1 MKVKSLRL
9 NVQPE
14 GGGRFRDDTSS
25 VWATARE
32 ISEILP
38 DGLNPD
44 DQPNYVK
51 IVSLNPL
58 SRFTIYAKIDSLNS
72 DAHDADGIIFVPRKL
87 MDPTWA
93 YDQGMKVE
101 VCYVDIAELPH
112 AETVTVSLNP
122 DDTIFW
128 GDGEVKSAK
137 GLFLAKTGV
146 AYLGQRALVKPTTKD
161 SVMGKVSGIIPR
173 PADHSVAYRVDWDT
187 NLVFQGLPKNKDT
200 AIDFSKIGGLD
211 SVISRLREI
220 VQIPTSRPDL
230 LHRFGDKPSRGVI
243 LFGPPGN
250 GKTMIARAL
259 AQTMGAAFVQLD
271 LFEVLSKYVGMS
283 ERNIKDKFDEAI
295 AAAKNGIGILFID
308 ELDALAVARD
318 GENVEQHQRNVVDT
332 LLRLMDGVDSKHR
345 IFFIGATN
353 RLDAI
358 DPALRRPGRFDHE
371 FEVPLPDLNGR
382 LDILNKYVHLEETEL
397 FDGSMDK
404 HALRTLAELTSG
416 FSGADISMLYHES
429 VMHAIR
435 RNSSFGADGKFQL
448 NTSEEAIKL
457 SYDDFL
463 AAVKEITPTQMRG
476 EQIVTGDIAWDDIIG
491 LDRQKELLEDTHIRF
506 VGLIDSEKLPGRPS
520 CANLLML
527 GRRGSGKRTLV
538 RAFAQKFGYE
548 LMPIDCLALDALPL
562 AEAMREIHRVV
573 AKCRQ
578 AAPSVLLVQNMENC
592 RNSDVLAQKLV
603 NELSSVGRLQK
614 VLSILAA
621 EDGTMLPACIREY
634 KAFENEISL
643 KLDEKDI
650 LDGVKNMFP
659 EFDCADAN
667 ITGKTI
673 GQIIRDFKEN
683 RIALRMGLPQGG
695 AKC

>member
-1 MKVKSLRL
+1 MKAKTLRL
-9 NVQPE
+9 NVQPD

-25 VWATARE
+25 VWATVRE
-32 ISEILP
+32 ISEMLP

-58 SRFTIYAKIDSLNS
+58 SHFTLYAKIDSLNS
-72 DAHDADGIIFVPRKL
+72 DTHDADGIIFVPQKL
-87 MDPTWA
+87 MDPMWT
-93 YDQGMKVE
+93 YDQGMKVD
-101 VCYVDIAELPH
+101 VSYVDLAELPH
-112 AETVTVSLNP
+112 AETLTVSLNP

-128 GDGEVKSAK
+128 GEGEEKSAK
-137 GLFLAKTGV
+137 GIFLAKTGV
-146 AYLGQRALVKPTTKD
+146 AYLAQRTLVKPTTKD
-161 SVMGKVSGIIPR
+161 SVMGRVSGIFPR
-173 PADHSVAYRVDWDT
+173 PADRSVAYRVDCDT
-187 NLVFQGLPKNKDT
+187 NLVFLGLPKNKDA

-243 LFGPPGN
+243 LHGAPGC

-259 AQTMGAAFVQLD
+259 AQAMGAAFVQLD

-283 ERNIKDKFDEAI
+283 ERNIKEKFDEAI

-308 ELDALAVARD
+308 ELDALAVSRD

-332 LLRLMDGVDSKHR
+332 LLRLMDGVNSNQR

-382 LDILNKYVHLEETEL
+382 LDILKKYVHVEKRGL

-404 HALRTLAELTSG
+404 HALWTLAELTSG
-416 FSGADISMLYHES
+416 FSGADLAMLYHES

-435 RNSSFGADGKFQL
+435 RNSAFGTDGKFQL
-448 NTSEEAIKL
+448 NTDVEAIKL

-476 EQIVTGDIAWDDIIG
+476 EQIVTGDVAWDDIIG
-491 LDRQKELLEDTHIRF
+491 LDHQKKLLEDTHVRF

-527 GRRGSGKRTLV
+527 GRRGTGKRTLV
-538 RAFAQKFGYE
+538 RAFALKFGYE
-548 LMPIDCLALDALPL
+548 LMSIDCLALDALPL
-562 AEAMREIHRVV
+562 TEAMQEIHRVV

-578 AAPSVLLVQNMENC
+578 TAPSVLLVQNLENC
-592 RNSDVLAQKLV
+592 HSSDVLAHKLV
-603 NELSSVGRLQK
+603 NELSSLGRLQK

-621 EDGTMLPACIREY
+621 EDGTLLPACIKGY
-634 KAFENEISL
+634 KAFESEISL
-643 KLDEKDI
+643 ELDEKQVLEGI
-650 LDGVKNMFP
+650 KKMFP

-673 GQIIRDFKEN
+673 GQVIRDVKEN
-683 RIALRMGLPQGG
+683 MIVQRKGLPQGEV
-695 AKC
+695 KC

>member
-1 MKVKSLRL
+1 MKAKTLRL

-32 ISEILP
+32 ISEMLP
-38 DGLNPD
+38 DDLNAD
-44 DQPNYVK
+44 EQPNFVK

-58 SRFTIYAKIDSLNS
+58 SHFTLYAKIDSLNS
-72 DAHDADGIIFVPRKL
+72 DTRDADGIIFVPQKL
-87 MDPTWA
+87 MDPMWT
-93 YDQGMKVE
+93 YDQGMKVD
-101 VCYVDIAELPH
+101 VSYVDIAELPH
-112 AETVTVSLNP
+112 AETVTVSLDP

-128 GDGEVKSAK
+128 GEGEEKSAK
-137 GLFLAKTGV
+137 GIFLAKTGV
-146 AYLGQRALVKPTTKD
+146 AYLAQRTLVKPTTKD
-161 SVMGKVSGIIPR
+161 SVMGKVSGIFPR
-173 PADHSVAYRVDWDT
+173 PADRSVAYRVDWDT
-187 NLVFQGLPKNKDT
+187 NLVFLGLPKNKDA

-243 LFGPPGN
+243 LHGAPGC
-250 GKTMIARAL
+250 GKTMIARAV
-259 AQTMGAAFVQLD
+259 AQAMGAAFVQLD

-283 ERNIKDKFDEAI
+283 ERNIKEKFDEAI

-308 ELDALAVARD
+308 ELDALAVSRD
-318 GENVEQHQRNVVDT
+318 GDVEQHQRNVVDT
-332 LLRLMDGVDSKHR
+332 LLRLMDGVNSNQR

-382 LDILNKYVHLEETEL
+382 LDILKKYVHVEKKEL

-416 FSGADISMLYHES
+416 FSGADISMTYHES

-448 NTSEEAIKL
+448 NTDVEAIKL

-476 EQIVTGDIAWDDIIG
+476 EQIVTGDVAWDGIIG
-491 LDRQKELLEDTHIRF
+491 LDRQKKLLEDTHVRF

-527 GRRGSGKRTLV
+527 GRRGTGKRTLV
-538 RAFAQKFGYE
+538 RAFALKFGYE
-548 LMPIDCLALDALPL
+548 LMSIDCLALDALPL
-562 AEAMREIHRVV
+562 TEAMQEIHRVV

-578 AAPSVLLVQNMENC
+578 TAPSVLLVQNMGNC
-592 RNSDVLAQKLV
+592 RNSDVLAHKLV
-603 NELSSVGRLQK
+603 NELATLGRLQK

-621 EDGTMLPACIREY
+621 EDGTMLPACIRGY
-634 KAFENEISL
+634 KAFESEISL
-643 KLDEKDI
+643 ELDEKQV
-650 LDGVKNMFP
+650 LDGIKKMFP

-673 GQIIRDFKEN
+673 GQVIRDVKEN
-683 RIALRMGLPQGG
+683 MIVQRKGLPQGG
-695 AKC
+695 VKC

>member
-1 MKVKSLRL
+1 VKAKTLRL
-9 NVQPE
+9 NVPPD

-25 VWATARE
+25 VWATARDIRE
-32 ISEILP
+32 MLP
-38 DGLNPD
+38 DGLNSD

-58 SRFTIYAKIDSLNS
+58 SRFTLYAKIDSLTP

-87 MDPTWA
+87 MNPTWA

-101 VCYVDIAELPH
+101 VSYVDIAELPH

-128 GDGEVKSAK
+128 GEDEVKSAN
-137 GLFLAKTGV
+137 GIFLAKTGV
-146 AYLGQRALVKPTTKD
+146 VYLAQQTLVKPTTKD
-161 SVMGKVSGIIPR
+161 SVMGKVSGIFPR
-173 PADHSVAYRVDWDT
+173 PADRSVAYRVDWDT
-187 NLVFQGLPKNKDT
+187 NLVFKGLPRNKDA

-243 LFGPPGN
+243 LYGPPGN
-250 GKTMIARAL
+250 GKSMIARAV
-259 AQTMGAAFVQLD
+259 AQAMGAAFVQLD

-295 AAAKNGIGILFID
+295 AAAKNGIGVIFID
-308 ELDALAVARD
+308 ELDALAVSRD
-318 GENVEQHQRNVVDT
+318 GDNVEQHQRNVVDT
-332 LLRLMDGVDSKHR
+332 LLRLMDGVNSNQH

-382 LDILNKYVHLEETEL
+382 LDILNKYVHLEKQEL

-435 RNSSFGADGKFQL
+435 RNSAFGTDGKFQL
-448 NTSEEAIKL
+448 NTDVEAIKL

-476 EQIVTGDIAWDDIIG
+476 EQIVAGDIAWDDIIG
-491 LDRQKELLEDTHIRF
+491 LDRQKELLEDAHIRF
-506 VGLIDSEKLPGRPS
+506 IGLIDSEKLPGRPS

-548 LMPIDCLALDALPL
+548 LLSIDCLALDALPL
-562 AEAMREIHRVV
+562 TEAMKEIHRVV

-578 AAPSVLLVQNMENC
+578 TAPSVLFVQNMENC
-592 RNSDVLAQKLV
+592 RNSDVLAHKLV
-603 NELSSVGRLQK
+603 NELSSLGRLQK

-621 EDGTMLPACIREY
+621 EDGTMLPACTRGY
-634 KAFENEISL
+634 KAFESEISL
-643 KLDEKDI
+643 ELDEKQM
-650 LDGVKNMFP
+650 LDGIKKMFP
-659 EFDCADAN
+659 EFDCSHTN

-673 GQIIRDFKEN
+673 GQVIRDFKEN
-683 RIALRMGLPQGG
+683 LIVQRKELPQGG
-695 AKC
+695 VKC

>member
-1 MKVKSLRL
+1 MKAKTLRL

-14 GGGRFRDDTSS
+14 GGGKFRDDTSS

-32 ISEILP
+32 ISEMLP
-38 DGLNPD
+38 DDLNPD

-58 SRFTIYAKIDSLNS
+58 SRFTLYAKIDSLNS

-87 MDPTWA
+87 MDPIWA

-101 VCYVDIAELPH
+101 VSYVDVAELPH

-128 GDGEVKSAK
+128 GEGEVKSAK
-137 GLFLAKTGV
+137 GIFLAKTGV
-146 AYLGQRALVKPTTKD
+146 AYLAQQTLVKPTTKD
-161 SVMGKVSGIIPR
+161 SVMGKVSGIFPK
-173 PADHSVAYRVDWDT
+173 PADRSVAYRVDWDT
-187 NLVFQGLPKNKDT
+187 NLVFQGLPKNKDA

-211 SVISRLREI
+211 TIISRLREI
-220 VQIPTSRPDL
+220 VQIPTSCPDL

-243 LFGPPGN
+243 LYGPPGN
-250 GKTMIARAL
+250 GKTLIARAV
-259 AQTMGAAFVQLD
+259 AQAMGAAFVQLD

-283 ERNIKDKFDEAI
+283 ERNIKEKFDEAI

-308 ELDALAVARD
+308 ELDALAVSRD

-332 LLRLMDGVDSKHR
+332 LLRLMDGVNSNQR

-382 LDILNKYVHLEETEL
+382 LDILKKYVHVEKQGL

-435 RNSSFGADGKFQL
+435 RNSSFGTDGKFQL
-448 NTSEEAIKL
+448 NTDVEAIKL

-476 EQIVTGDIAWDDIIG
+476 EQIVTGDIAWDDIVG
-491 LDRQKELLEDTHIRF
+491 LDRPKELLKDIHIRF
-506 VGLIDSEKLPGRPS
+506 IGLIDSEKLPGRPS

-527 GRRGSGKRTLV
+527 GRSGSGKRTLV
-538 RAFAQKFGYE
+538 KAFALKFGYE
-548 LMPIDCLALDALPL
+548 LMSIDCLALDALPL
-562 AEAMREIHRVV
+562 TEAMQEIRRVV

-578 AAPSVLLVQNMENC
+578 TAPSVLLVQNMENC
-592 RNSDVLAQKLV
+592 RSSDVLAHKLV
-603 NELSSVGRLQK
+603 NELSSLGRLQK

-621 EDGTMLPACIREY
+621 EDGTLLPACIRGY
-634 KAFENEISL
+634 KAFESEISL
-643 KLDEKDI
+643 ELDEKQV
-650 LDGVKNMFP
+650 LDGIKKMFP

-673 GQIIRDFKEN
+673 GQVIRDVKEN
-683 RIALRMGLPQGG
+683 MIVQRKGLPQGG
-695 AKC
+695 VK

>member
-1 MKVKSLRL
+1 MKAKILRL

-32 ISEILP
+32 ISEMLP

-58 SRFTIYAKIDSLNS
+58 SRFTLYAKIDSLNQ
-72 DAHDADGIIFVPRKL
+72 DAHDADGTIFVPRKM
-87 MDPTWA
+87 MDPTWT

-101 VCYVDIAELPH
+101 VSYVDIAELPH

-128 GDGEVKSAK
+128 GEGEEKSAK

-146 AYLGQRALVKPTTKD
+146 AYLAQRTLVKPTTKD
-161 SVMGKVSGIIPR
+161 SVMGKVSGIFPR
-173 PADHSVAYRVDWDT
+173 PADRSVAYRVDWDT
-187 NLVFQGLPKNKDT
+187 NLVFQGLPKNKDA

-243 LFGPPGN
+243 LYGPPGN
-250 GKTMIARAL
+250 GKTLIARAV
-259 AQTMGAAFVQLD
+259 AQAMGAAFVQLD

-308 ELDALAVARD
+308 ELDALAVSRD
-318 GENVEQHQRNVVDT
+318 GENVEQHQRNVVNT
-332 LLRLMDGVDSKHR
+332 LLRLMDGVNSNQR

-371 FEVPLPDLNGR
+371 FEVPLPDLYGR
-382 LDILNKYVHLEETEL
+382 MDILQKYVHVEKQEL

-435 RNSSFGADGKFQL
+435 RNSSFGTDGKFQL
-448 NTSEEAIKL
+448 NTDVEAIKL

-476 EQIVTGDIAWDDIIG
+476 EQIVTGDVAWDDIVG

-506 VGLIDSEKLPGRPS
+506 IGLIDSEKLPGRPS

-548 LMPIDCLALDALPL
+548 LLSIDCLALDALPL
-562 AEAMREIHRVV
+562 TEAMQEIHRVV

-578 AAPSVLLVQNMENC
+578 TAPSVLFVQNMENC
-592 RNSDVLAQKLV
+592 RNSDVLAHKLV
-603 NELSSVGRLQK
+603 NELSSLGRLQK

-621 EDGTMLPACIREY
+621 EDGTMLPACIRGY
-634 KAFENEISL
+634 KAFESEISL
-643 KLDEKDI
+643 ELDEEQV
-650 LDGVKNMFP
+650 LDGMKTMFP
-659 EFDCADAN
+659 EFDCADTN

-673 GQIIRDFKEN
+673 GQAIRDFKEN
-683 RIALRMGLPQGG
+683 MIVQRKGLPQGG
-695 AKC
+695 VKC